1 MSDNDTYGRN
11 GSPLDNMPPAPAP
24 VPPAPQTQQAQEP
37 NDANAPQQSAN
48 YPQSVGYQQQQ
59 YATNA
64 DMPPTQS
71 QPPVSNDGTGTYAD
85 GTAPVK
91 VMKPQLLS
99 TGEKVGYTVLCA
111 FTGAIG
117 LLIIWFINRNEPDA
131 RMKECFKFG
140 FIGFAIEIAVCI
152 LLLVFVFGLAF
163 FTIAMIAAS
172 VA

>member
-24 VPPAPQTQQAQEP
+24 VLPVPQTQQGQEP
-37 NDANAPQQSAN
+37 NYANASQQST
-48 YPQSVGYQQQQ
+48 SYQQQQ
-59 YATNA
+59 YARDVST
-64 DMPPTQS
+64 PPTPTQA
-71 QPPVSNDGTGTYAD
+71 PMPNDGNGAYGSGA
-85 GTAPVK
+85 APVK

-111 FTGAIG
+111 FTGMIG
-117 LLIIWFINRNEPDA
+117 LLIVWFINRDESDA

-152 LLLVFVFGLAF
+152 LILVFVFGLTF

>member
-1 MSDNDTYGRN
+1 MSDNDTYGSN

-24 VPPAPQTQQAQEP
+24 VPPAPQAQQNPRMGA
-37 NDANAPQQSAN
+37 ANASQQ
-48 YPQSVGYQQQQ
+48 QTGYQQQQ
-59 YATNA
+59 YVQNA
-64 DMPPTQS
+64 GMPPTPS
-71 QPPVSNDGTGTYAD
+71 QPPTPNDGTGTYAD

-140 FIGFAIEIAVCI
+140 FIGFAIEVAVCI

-163 FTIAMIAAS
+163 FTMAMIAAS